1 MGGTWGKHP
10 RMGTRLSRYYEREEL
25 DVLVE
30 KTILWF
36 RENGCKK
43 ERLGAAIDRIGIEK
57 FEAAME
63 SDDLIARKAEI
74 LAAELKDRP

>member
-1 MGGTWGKHP
+1 MWGKHT

-25 DVLVE
+25 DALVE

-36 RENGCKK
+36 RENAYNK
-43 ERLGAAIDRIGIEK
+43 ERLGAAIDRVGVEK
-57 FEAAME
+57 FEAAIA

-74 LAAELKDRP
+74 LAAPLKDRP